1 MATVERKSKFLEQG
15 PVDEHGWREVTVK
28 QKIGETVGTA
38 KYGCFGDGPDAP
50 SLWLKYVTNVL
61 PALGAEK
68 IAEFHD
74 RWLYGQDLNGRQS
87 EKSGGPAEP
96 WVVISKAEMMNLATG
111 QVRTRP
117 TAKDAKPELIEGRT
131 EPVERR
137 IRYIN
142 RAKEMAVE
150 NGEDLPKAIK
160 SGETMLL
167 AAKLAVS
174 EAGRLAPAQPTA
186 IETPAA
192 PAAPAPKAPS
202 KK

>member
-15 PVDEHGWREVTVK
+15 TPDQHGWREVTVK

-50 SLWLKYVTNVL
+50 GLWLKYVTGVL
-61 PALGAEK
+61 PSLGAEK

-174 EAGRLAPAQPTA
+174 EAGRL
-186 IETPAA
+186 IEAPAA
-192 PAAPAPKAPS
+192 PAAPAPTPEAPAAPATRRR
-202 KK
+202 